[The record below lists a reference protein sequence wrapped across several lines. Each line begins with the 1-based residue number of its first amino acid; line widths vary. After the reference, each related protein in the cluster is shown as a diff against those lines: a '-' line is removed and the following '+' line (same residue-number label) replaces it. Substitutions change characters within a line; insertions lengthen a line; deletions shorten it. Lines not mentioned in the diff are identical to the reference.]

1 MQKTFFLKKQF
12 LFLLAFST
20 APDDAT
26 LQKAITG
33 FHQCAELSATYKL
46 YDVFDYII
54 MSLAKMT
61 GLLGSKYSNG
71 TANNSTVKVQDTEIT
86 VSQLAVQFG
95 RNYKGQ
101 LAAVVLF
108 AVANEHGNILRDG
121 WKYVRNLCS
130 FNDYYYYHHHH
141 YY

>member
-1 MQKTFFLKKQF
+1 
-12 LFLLAFST
+12 
-20 APDDAT
+20 
-26 LQKAITG
+26 
-33 FHQCAELSATYKL
+33 
-46 YDVFDYII
+46 

-130 FNDYYYYHHHH
+130 FDDYYYYYHHH